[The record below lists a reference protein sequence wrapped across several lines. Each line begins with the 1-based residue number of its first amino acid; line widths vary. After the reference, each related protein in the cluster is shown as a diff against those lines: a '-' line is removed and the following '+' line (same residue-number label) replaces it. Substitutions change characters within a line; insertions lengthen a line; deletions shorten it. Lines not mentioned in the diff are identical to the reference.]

1 MLYLNED
8 AVNSQI
14 KICIAEREDPKGA
27 KCPAC
32 CKVKSQ
38 KNLCS
43 LGKARISPPCE

>member
-14 KICIAEREDPKGA
+14 KICTEREDLEGV

-38 KNLCS
+38 KNLCP
-43 LGKARISPPCE
+43 LGKARISLPCE